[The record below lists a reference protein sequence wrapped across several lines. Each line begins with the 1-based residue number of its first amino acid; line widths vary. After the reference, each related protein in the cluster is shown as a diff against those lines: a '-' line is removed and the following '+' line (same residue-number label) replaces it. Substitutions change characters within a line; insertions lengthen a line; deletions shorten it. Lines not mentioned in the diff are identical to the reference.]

1 MRIPQQSN
9 GSIGRR
15 VIVIAVAGACLAGCS
30 SLPSLPSFSSSPPS
44 SSPSSSSGGIFSAPP
59 LVVQLQLDSVPQGA
73 EARISLG
80 PACRTPCEIP
90 LNNPLSDFTVTYT
103 LNEFLPVT
111 VPVKVSLVP
120 SGFWTWGGA
129 IIDPNPVVVQLQPVP
144 PPPPPPRKK
153 MSPKVP
159 RPPTS
164 AAAPPPARSPFP
176 APPPAR

>member
-1 MRIPQQSN
+1 MRVPRQSN
-9 GSIGRR
+9 GSIGGR
-15 VIVIAVAGACLAGCS
+15 VILIAIAGACLGGCS
-30 SLPSLPSFSSSPPS
+30 SLPSFSSSA
-44 SSPSSSSGGIFSAPP
+44 PSSSSSGIFSSPP
-59 LVVQLQLDSVPQGA
+59 LIVQLQIDSVPQGA

-80 PACRTPCEIP
+80 PGCRTPCEIP

-120 SGFWTWGGA
+120 SGFWSWGGA

-153 MSPKVP
+153 MKPRAP

-176 APPPAR
+176 APPPQR

>member
-1 MRIPQQSN
+1 MRAPQQSN
-9 GSIGRR
+9 GSIGCR
-15 VIVIAVAGACLAGCS
+15 VGVIAIAGACLAGCS
-30 SLPSLPSFSSSPPS
+30 SLPSFSSSS
-44 SSPSSSSGGIFSAPP
+44 SSSSSSGVFSSPP

-111 VPVKVSLVP
+111 VPVKVSVVP
-120 SGFWTWGGA
+120 SGFWNWGGA

-144 PPPPPPRKK
+144 PPPPPPR
-153 MSPKVP
+153 
-159 RPPTS
+159 
-164 AAAPPPARSPFP
+164 
-176 APPPAR
+176 